1 MVDVVYTIG
10 YSGFKLDEFIEKIK
24 EYKID
29 VIIDVRSSPYSQY
42 FKEYNK
48 ENICKV
54 LNELEGK
61 KIYYRNY
68 SLEFGARQLD
78 LEGNYYP
85 KGYLDFEKFS
95 QSENFLSGVK
105 KLEDSMKQNYT
116 VVLMCAEK
124 DPFTCH
130 RTILVARAFFKRGY
144 KIIHLM
150 PDGKNVTQEDIEK
163 QLLDKY
169 AKNRRQMGLFNPIVI
184 SEEEHINEA
193 YRKHN
198 EKIGYSIEKEEDE

>member
-10 YSGFKLDEFIEKIK
+10 YSGFKFDEFISKIK

-54 LNELEGK
+54 LNELKDK

-68 SLEFGARQLD
+68 SLEFGARQLE
-78 LEGNYYP
+78 LGENYYP

-95 QSENFLSGVK
+95 TSENFLSGVK

-116 VVLMCAEK
+116 FVLMCAEK

-130 RTILVARAFFKRGY
+130 RAILVSRAFFKKGY

-150 PDGKNVTQEDIEK
+150 SGGKNLTQEDIEK

-169 AKNRRQMGLFNPIVI
+169 AKNRHQMGLFNSNII
-184 SEEEHINEA
+184 SEEEHINNA
-193 YRKHN
+193 YKKHN
-198 EKIGYSIEKEEDE
+198 EKIGYSIEKEED

>member
-1 MVDVVYTIG
+1 MINIIYTIG
-10 YSGFKLDEFIEKIK
+10 YSGFKIDEFISKIR

-48 ENICKV
+48 ENICRV
-54 LNELEGK
+54 LNELKGK

-68 SLEFGARQLD
+68 NLEFGARQLD
-78 LEGNYYP
+78 TGENYYP
-85 KGYLDFEKFS
+85 KGYLDFERFS
-95 QSENFLSGVK
+95 KSENFLLGVK
-105 KLEDSMKQNYT
+105 KIEDSMKQNYT

-130 RTILVARAFFKRGY
+130 RAILVSRAFFKKGY

-150 PDGKNVTQEDIEK
+150 PDGENLTQEDIEK
-163 QLLDKY
+163 QLLDRY
-169 AKNRRQMGLFNPIVI
+169 AKNRHQMGLFNSNII
-184 SEEEHINEA
+184 SEEEHINNA

-198 EKIGYSIEKEEDE
+198 EKIGYSIEKEED